1 MGEIDIAFKQLSAQI
16 GYSVTRMNCL
26 FAMLAYFGKS
36 VKKGVKLIYKCGKQR
51 RKDLTEDFIKS
62 SENVYL
68 N

>member
-51 RKDLTEDFIKS
+51 RKD
-62 SENVYL
+62 
-68 N
+68 